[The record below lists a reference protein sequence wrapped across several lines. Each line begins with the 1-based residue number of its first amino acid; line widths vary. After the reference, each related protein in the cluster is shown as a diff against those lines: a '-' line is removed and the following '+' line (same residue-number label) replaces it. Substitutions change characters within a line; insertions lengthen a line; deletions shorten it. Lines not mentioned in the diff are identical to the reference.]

1 MTNNRRTLPLQ
12 PLLDLTELLGPC
24 DIASLCGVARETVYR
39 WRDGTTTTITPGD
52 ADRMAIR
59 MGMHPAEIWGDD
71 WWNIPDILDPRDRKR
86 LYREAAKAAR
96 Q

>member
-1 MTNNRRTLPLQ
+1 MSARTRVLPLQ

-39 WRDGTTTTITPGD
+39 WRAGDTTTITVGD

-59 MGMHPAEIWGDD
+59 MGMHPAEIWGDH

-86 LYREAAKAAR
+86 EWRRAQKAA
-96 Q
+96 QP